1 MISPDEYLRNI
12 LIREA
17 VSTGLY
23 TPLNACRTTL
33 VPILKEWAGEFL
45 ADITPS
51 GSWAKGTANNSGT
64 DIDIFVSLRSDTREP
79 LKEVYNK
86 LHARLVQKGFKP
98 RRQNVSL
105 GIKVNGF
112 DVDVV
117 PAKRQD
123 TYSQDHSLY
132 RSKADTWTKT
142 NVARHIDIVANCG
155 RRDEIRI
162 LKLWRNQKQLDFPS
176 FYLELTAIEAL
187 RNTYSIGLS
196 GNVVTC
202 LTYLRDRFPI
212 ARVVDPANTNNI
224 LSDELGTMQKAMI
237 QRAAKEALSASS
249 WSQVVR

>member
-1 MISPDEYLRNI
+1 
-12 LIREA
+12 
-17 VSTGLY
+17 
-23 TPLNACRTTL
+23 
-33 VPILKEWAGEFL
+33 VPILKSWAGEYL
-45 ADITPS
+45 SDITPS
-51 GSWAKGTANNSGT
+51 GSFAKGTANRSGT
-64 DIDIFVSLRSDTREP
+64 DIDIFVSLRSDTRET
-79 LKEVYNK
+79 LKEVYDK
-86 LHARLVQKGFKP
+86 LNDYLKGKGFAP

-142 NVARHIDIVANCG
+142 NVARHIDIVSKCG

-162 LKLWRNQKQLDFPS
+162 LKLWRNQKGLDLPS
-176 FYLELTAIEAL
+176 FYLELSAIEAL

-202 LTYLRDRFPI
+202 LMYLRDRFP
-212 ARVVDPANTNNI
+212 
-224 LSDELGTMQKAMI
+224 
-237 QRAAKEALSASS
+237 SA
-249 WSQVVR
+249 